1 MTKNILSD
9 NNTINA
15 KKDDKASKKEWEIIE
30 SLREENAALR
40 ATIHNLTKEIAEI
53 RNELR
58 TIKQQ
63 SSNPSS
69 NSNKTEEVMVN
80 QESTDKEPA
89 SKKRAVEP
97 RKHKGGKNIDSSHN
111 LEVKFA
117 KLEELFTS
125 MTRAIETFQTENI
138 SRLTCLETTLQPIA
152 SHSTFAPL
160 IAQLNQGTQAPS
172 FTLGQSWPPTQQA

>member
-9 NNTINA
+9 NNNVNA
-15 KKDDKASKKEWEIIE
+15 KKDDKASNKEWEIIE
-30 SLREENAALR
+30 ILREENAALR
-40 ATIHNLTKEIAEI
+40 ATIHNLTKEMAEI

-58 TIKQQ
+58 SIEQQ

-69 NSNKTEEVMVN
+69 NINKTEEVMVN

-97 RKHKGGKNIDSSHN
+97 RKHKGSKNIDSGHN

-138 SRLTCLETTLQPIA
+138 SRLTCLERTL
-152 SHSTFAPL
+152 
-160 IAQLNQGTQAPS
+160 
-172 FTLGQSWPPTQQA
+172 